1 MLQLEIDFY
10 FDVIYINI
18 YLQIGEVID
27 IKQPV
32 IIQGD
37 TIHVIQFFDD
47 FIYIWV
53 NNDCI
58 KMPNLAYICQF
69 SEKVWFMNYCRKR
82 LCLGFLFYKISMS

>member
-1 MLQLEIDFY
+1 MLQLEIDIY

-18 YLQIGEVID
+18 YLQIGEVND

-37 TIHVIQFFDD
+37 TIHVIQFFHN
-47 FIYIWV
+47 FIDTYI

-69 SEKVWFMNYCRKR
+69 SEKV
-82 LCLGFLFYKISMS
+82 